1 MEGASKT
8 NDFKTHGPY
17 CVEHVISA
25 GGPGAAA
32 AASKGGWRITLAG
45 RGAAKGSTRIATKVE
60 KVTPLGKVEVW
71 GFRQDSLATML
82 PNTEVPQCIVSI
94 ADGHGPSVPGQ
105 LMSQSSHLKMLPRVA
120 SVAGEILQWLRDGN
134 TAAVEQ
140 KVKDIF
146 AEIDEDL
153 LCTDPITSP
162 HASGGA
168 TYTLNHKIMDP
179 ETGRMHT
186 IISNVGDSPAVK
198 VDLATYGITE
208 VSEDQNCDNKQAV
221 ERYCNLCRDLNQTPR
236 KVILG
241 RFNFQSP
248 LGKRCS
254 WMGGWGDWVEPYSYS
269 QKANGDY
276 IISDNT
282 EVMRRFYENAPVEFQ
297 PALRSGG
304 PQSLR
309 ARPENLRALAEGG
322 YPSANYGSTLEGVL
336 QMPFSL
342 GDKADKRGPLH
353 VKCEPNVAIISDE
366 AATTLEVMGTDGVM
380 DCLPDKELHELLV
393 REGAATKAPEVL
405 CNRIA
410 ELTEALAKSNWFPFS
425 SLGVPAWDDCGFWV
439 VRCEPILPTP
449 EGASAAAG
457 AGTGTEPEAAKSALL
472 AAGVQGTGV
481 TKSEFGAQMSHETSP
496 MTSRLQRQG
505 TGKYDSSAS
514 KAVAG
519 RAHSKNNFVD
529 NEADEGSGD
538 DEHGQMPSRAT
549 SHTDDSSE
557 LMLEDFEDTDKTNQ
571 LDATEEFY
579 DAPESIG
586 SAKAPAPAA
595 TNRKLT
601 TL

>member
-1 MEGASKT
+1 MAILVSACRPPCAAVCGRHARGRT
-8 NDFKTHGPY
+8 
-17 CVEHVISA
+17 CVQVIPHHTA
-25 GGPGAAA
+25 TAAA
-32 AASKGGWRITLAG
+32 A
-45 RGAAKGSTRIATKVE
+45 RG
-60 KVTPLGKVEVW
+60 
-71 GFRQDSLATML
+71 
-82 PNTEVPQCIVSI
+82 
-94 ADGHGPSVPGQ
+94 
-105 LMSQSSHLKMLPRVA
+105 
-120 SVAGEILQWLRDGN
+120 
-134 TAAVEQ
+134 
-140 KVKDIF
+140 
-146 AEIDEDL
+146 
-153 LCTDPITSP
+153 
-162 HASGGA
+162 
-168 TYTLNHKIMDP
+168 
-179 ETGRMHT
+179 
-186 IISNVGDSPAVK
+186 
-198 VDLATYGITE
+198 
-208 VSEDQNCDNKQAV
+208 
-221 ERYCNLCRDLNQTPR
+221 RYCNLCRDLNQTPR

-342 GDKADKRGPLH
+342 GDKADKRGPVKQRLPLALFCPPPPACHQTVGQVTIWVCVCVADAPNPPRTLCRGGSEWGEAHRLKAIPSITTTWGRLCYFRPLH